1 MKRQSS
7 LLGQSVPRVDAY
19 DKVTGRSK
27 FTADLFPPNC
37 LVAKVLHAT
46 IANGLVKRIDTAK
59 ASALPGVVKI
69 VTCFEV
75 PDLPLR
81 PPVTPGRWILP
92 GRILQIES
100 F

>member
-27 FTADLFPPNC
+27 FTADLFPPHC

-46 IANGLVKRIDTAK
+46 IANGLVKRIDTA
-59 ASALPGVVKI
+59 
-69 VTCFEV
+69 
-75 PDLPLR
+75 
-81 PPVTPGRWILP
+81 
-92 GRILQIES
+92 
-100 F
+100 

>member
-37 LVAKVLHAT
+37 LVAKVV
-46 IANGLVKRIDTAK
+46 LVGDGPAERRDESHGKVRADTHGCQGQRAAWRRK
-59 ASALPGVVKI
+59 DRHL
-69 VTCFEV
+69 
-75 PDLPLR
+75 L
-81 PPVTPGRWILP
+81 
-92 GRILQIES
+92 
-100 F
+100 